1 MREHAWMDQP
11 PGRRLTQAHKQRL
24 RDACIEFVMSRSVD
38 PFALKGMP
46 GEQSWYVTVTEPGAA
61 GEFASLAVHRVPLG
75 GGDELALQADAGDT
89 IPGSPVSVVVDG
101 DALLPE
107 VEALLPEGAWGES
120 FLVVEPIDL
129 DVEWQGLGVGELL
142 VGVALAELQNSDV
155 LVVVEPVPW
164 FLKGRA
170 RTAPAALQRPIFE
183 NLGFRPFQGGAW
195 LLTDWALLHQALERC
210 KQRFDFELPMNER
223 DD

>member
-1 MREHAWMDQP
+1 MREHARMNQP
-11 PGRRLTQAHKQRL
+11 PARRLTPDRKQRL
-24 RDACIEFVMSRSVD
+24 RNARIKFVMSRSVD
-38 PFALKGMP
+38 PFALEGMP

-61 GEFASLAVHRVPLG
+61 GHFAWLAVHRVPLG
-75 GGDELALQADAGDT
+75 GGDDLALQTDAGDT
-89 IPGSPVSVVVDG
+89 IPGSPVSAVVDG
-101 DALLPE
+101 DVLSPEVAALLPE
-107 VEALLPEGAWGES
+107 HAWGDS

-129 DVEWQGLGVGELL
+129 DVEWQGLGVGELV
-142 VGVALAELQNSDV
+142 VGVALAELQDSD
-155 LVVVEPVPW
+155 LLAVVEPVPW

-183 NLGFRPFQGGAW
+183 HLGFRPFQNGAW